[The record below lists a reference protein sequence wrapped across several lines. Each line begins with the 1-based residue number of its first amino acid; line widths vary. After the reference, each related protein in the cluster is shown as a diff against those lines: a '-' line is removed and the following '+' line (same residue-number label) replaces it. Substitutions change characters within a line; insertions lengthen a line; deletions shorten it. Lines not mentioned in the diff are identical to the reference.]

1 MLSNK
6 SISNTFDTVYVFQ
19 NNVSI
24 NAKCVAFVKI
34 DTSKRCEGNCAIPI
48 I

>member
-6 SISNTFDTVYVFQ
+6 SNPNTFVTVYVLY

-24 NAKCVAFVKI
+24 NAKCAAFVKI
-34 DTSKRCEGNCAIPI
+34 DTSKRCEGNCAIAI